1 MSVGSGP
8 AIMLDLLSLVFV
20 PYILENRFSVP
31 TVASSIARREW
42 DCSFVSEIWDHTGRG
57 IHASLDAGGSF
68 WVVDLSRGRLGA
80 VDKLFF
86 AELAD
91 KSLRLASKASSLV

>member
-8 AIMLDLLSLVFV
+8 AIMLHLLSLVSV
-20 PYILENRFSVP
+20 PYILENRFPVP
-31 TVASSIARREW
+31 VVAPSIAGVKW
-42 DCSFVSEIWDHTGRG
+42 DCSFVSEIWDHAGRG
-57 IHASLDAGGSF
+57 THAPLDVDGSL

-80 VDKLFF
+80 ADKLFL

-91 KSLRLASKASSLV
+91 KSLRLALKAPP